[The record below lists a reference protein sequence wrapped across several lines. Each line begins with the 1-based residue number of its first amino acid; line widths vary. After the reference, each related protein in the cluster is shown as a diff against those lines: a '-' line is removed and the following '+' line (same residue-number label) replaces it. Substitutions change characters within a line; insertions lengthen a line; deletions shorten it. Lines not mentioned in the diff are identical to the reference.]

1 VLHVTRVL
9 HVCDCVSTQAR
20 LWRLILA
27 QSTDGSWGP
36 SSTTAFALEAR
47 ALKEIKD
54 LKMTF
59 MEQLKDRFA
68 NISEAMDQM
77 DDEDVEDALEGG
89 AAQQV
94 GGVTTA
100 AATTG
105 ATRRNTPLSRSSS
118 TRLGVS
124 AEPED
129 DEVADD
135 PLFCS
140 AAAITASMPGRLARL
155 AAADGVDTGRVWTT
169 MCCMAL
175 LETLNVSYLWTDGEL
190 YPAIARTMVDA
201 AREWVEA
208 RAAETPSLAA
218 ALEDGALAKA
228 ATRAM
233 TLWHRAWERRVNDL
247 RRADAITAHHTASFV
262 HRSCT
267 ELMRAVC
274 TKHSTFAVF
283 LSSPLDGMQRWQ
295 TFMILVTLVIT
306 QLLVNIWMCVR
317 RARQCLACAASVS

>member
-1 VLHVTRVL
+1 MLYVRVTTTV
-9 HVCDCVSTQAR
+9 QAR

-59 MEQLKDRFA
+59 VEQLKDRFA
-68 NISEAMDQM
+68 NLSEAMDQM

-94 GGVTTA
+94 GGVTA
-100 AATTG
+100 EPATG
-105 ATRRNTPLSRSSS
+105 APRNMPLSRSSS
-118 TRLGVS
+118 TRPGVS

-140 AAAITASMPGRLARL
+140 AAAITASMPGRLSRL
-155 AAADGVDTGRVWTT
+155 AAADGVDTGHVWTT
-169 MCCMAL
+169 MCCIAL

-190 YPAIARTMVDA
+190 YPAIERTMVDA

-262 HRSCT
+262 HRSGT

-283 LSSPLDGMQRWQ
+283 LSAPLEGMQVCGPACVCVR
-295 TFMILVTLVIT
+295 VCVIT
-306 QLLVNIWMCVR
+306 DRQRRVRIFRMCSAGR
-317 RARQCLACAASVS
+317 PL